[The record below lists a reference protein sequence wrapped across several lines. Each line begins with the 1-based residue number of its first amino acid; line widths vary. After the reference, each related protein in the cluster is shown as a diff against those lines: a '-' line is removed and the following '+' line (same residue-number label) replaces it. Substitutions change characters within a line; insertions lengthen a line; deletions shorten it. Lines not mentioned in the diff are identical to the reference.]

1 MKTIIYSHKHGNE
14 LPQLEQGMFFNYLS
28 GVYLHGDLEHKVGY
42 DITYVP
48 VNVEEFY
55 TADKTFSEGAE
66 VWVTTMRNFYK
77 LETGVYPVIIK
88 ADDKEIE
95 AIAHIWE
102 GTRAPYRGLICL
114 ASDEWAMKDAQDKY
128 ERQQEFL

>member
-1 MKTIIYSHKHGNE
+1 MKKVIYSHKHGND
-14 LPQLEQGMFFNYLS
+14 LPKLEEGMFFNYLS
-28 GVYLHGDLEHKVGY
+28 GVYLHGDLEDEVGY

-48 VNVEEFY
+48 VNIEEY
-55 TADKTFSEGAE
+55 YNADKTFTTSSD
-66 VWVTTMRNFYK
+66 VWVKTMRDFYK

-88 ADDKEIE
+88 ADGKELE

-128 ERQQEFL
+128 ERRQENL